1 MVVSPSDASE
11 VLPSIGE
18 DGFRTI
24 VIDPD
29 EYSFEDLRAISGDVL
44 FWFMRRV
51 IPPSETRFP
60 EAPMLADWSAKRLN
74 FRREVLD
81 ELIASSN
88 LTRVVFSERDSR
100 DFFVQQGGLGHL
112 SPPPINLSAIRDRFR
127 RTIPGSILSTTP
139 DGIYSETFQ
148 SRMPEGFLQSSKNDG
163 EEWVGE
169 FFLASHFA
177 NFGESIFPSFTYEV
191 ALSLASGRALIST
204 PLEPSWGFEP
214 GVDFIEISTPEEFL
228 RVCEAIVRNP
238 ASTQLMAFRAGQKA
252 HIFDSE
258 KVIQNLL

>member
-11 VLPSIGE
+11 VLPNIGE

-29 EYSFEDLRAISGDVL
+29 EYLFEDLRAISGDVL

-60 EAPMLADWSAKRLN
+60 DAPLLADWSAERLN
-74 FRREVLD
+74 SRREFLD

-88 LTRVVFSERDSR
+88 LTRVVFSDRDSR
-100 DFFVQQGGLGHL
+100 DFFVQQGGLGYL
-112 SPPPINLSAIRDRFR
+112 SPPPIDLSAIRDQAGRMIR
-127 RTIPGSILSTTP
+127 GCILSATAE
-139 DGIYSETFQ
+139 GVYSETFR
-148 SRMPEGFLQSSKNDG
+148 SRIPEGYLRTSKNDG
-163 EEWVGE
+163 EGWVDE

-177 NFGESIFPSFTYEV
+177 NLGESIFPGFTYEV
-191 ALSLASGRALIST
+191 ALSLASGITLIT
-204 PLEPSWGFEP
+204 TALEPLWGFEP
-214 GVDFIEISTPEEFL
+214 GVDFIEISNPEEFF

-238 ASTQLMAFRAGQKA
+238 ASTQLMALRAGQKA

-258 KVIQNLL
+258 KVIQKLL